1 MAVRE
6 LKFGFVDVFAE
17 HPLQGNPLAVVE
29 GGDDLSDE
37 KLRAIAHE
45 FNQSET
51 TFLQSPTL
59 PSADWR
65 LRSFTASGVEVGGAG
80 HNALGAW
87 LWLGYQGKLGNLEG
101 PRTFVQELGG
111 VVLPVRMERR
121 GALLRGTMTHSPL
134 QLRDFVPDP
143 ASLAASLGLRLEDIE
158 THPMPRVA
166 WTGAGHLLVRVR
178 DAAAVDRAAP
188 TADALL
194 AALGAEEDRG
204 CYIYALN
211 QGVEARAYARFFNP
225 SIGLY
230 EDPATGS
237 AAGPLGGY
245 LHHSGLL
252 ERGQALIIEQGT
264 KMGRRSVLEVLAG
277 DDITLSGPGVVV
289 MTGLLRVE

>member
-1 MAVRE
+1 MRE

-17 HPLQGNPLAVVE
+17 RPLQGNPLAVVE
-29 GGDDLSDE
+29 GGGDLPDE
-37 KLRAIAHE
+37 TLRAIARE

-87 LWLGYQGKLGNLEG
+87 LWLGYQGKLGNLEQ
-101 PRTFVQELGG
+101 PSTFAQELGG

-134 QLRDFVPDP
+134 QIRDFMPDR
-143 ASLAASLGLRLEDIE
+143 ALLAAALGLRSEDIE
-158 THPMPRVA
+158 MHPMPKVA
-166 WTGAGHLLVRVR
+166 WTGAGHLLVHVR

-188 TADALL
+188 IAEALL
-194 AALGAEEDRG
+194 AALGGEEDRG
-204 CYIYALN
+204 CYIYALER
-211 QGVEARAYARFFNP
+211 GAEARAYARFFNP
-225 SIGLY
+225 SIGLH

-237 AAGPLGGY
+237 AAERSNGP
-245 LHHSGLL
+245 
-252 ERGQALIIEQGT
+252 
-264 KMGRRSVLEVLAG
+264 
-277 DDITLSGPGVVV
+277 TLSSPRKPPSN
-289 MTGLLRVE
+289 TLFPSWSLRLTHQVKLGISLCITRARKS

>member
-1 MAVRE
+1 MRE

-17 HPLQGNPLAVVE
+17 HALQGNPLAVVE
-29 GGDDLSDE
+29 GGEDLSDE
-37 KLRAIAHE
+37 TLRAIARE

-59 PSADWR
+59 SADWR

-87 LWLGYQGKLGNLEG
+87 LWLGYQGKLGNLEE
-101 PRTFVQELGG
+101 PREFTQELRN
-111 VVLPVRMERR
+111 VVLPVRIEQRDD
-121 GALLRGTMTHSPL
+121 LLHGTMTHSAL
-134 QLRDFVPDP
+134 QISDFEPDL
-143 ASLAASLGLRLEDIE
+143 ALLAAALGLRSEDIE

-188 TADALL
+188 TAEALL

-204 CYIYALN
+204 CYIYALDE
-211 QGVEARAYARFFNP
+211 GIEARAYARFFNP
-225 SIGLY
+225 SVGLH

-245 LHHSGLL
+245 LSHSGLL
-252 ERGQALIIEQGT
+252 EREQVLTIEQGT
-264 KMGRRSVLEVLAG
+264 KMGRRSLLEVRAG
-277 DDITLSGPGVVV
+277 ENITLSGAGVVV
-289 MTGLLRVE
+289 LEGNLRIT